1 MEKRT
6 LYNGYIR
13 ADLKDYGNFV
23 SYLEE
28 RGVDTNLYRPV
39 GVSIT
44 HGNTLPTMI
53 DVICLDAKKS
63 KAGKEIFIS
72 LSFMKDDSSDFFFNI
87 FDRVDSKIAQSEYDI
102 NKIEINKRII
112 IDNGEI
118 PVTRDLDG
126 YSHYKSIAS
135 FEEE

>member
-6 LYNGYIR
+6 RYGGNIR

-39 GVSIT
+39 GAIIT

-72 LSFMKDDSSDFFFNI
+72 LSFMQDDSSDLFFNI
-87 FDRVDSKIAQSEYDI
+87 FDRVDIKIAQSEYDI
-102 NKIEINKRII
+102 SKIEINKRII
-112 IDNGEI
+112 IENNEI
-118 PVTRDLDG
+118 PVPRDLDG
-126 YSHYKSIAS
+126 YTSYNNMAS
-135 FEEE
+135 SEEE